1 MPAKNEN
8 AVHQIHR
15 GACFAGKPRSYSERS
30 LGQQH
35 HFSSGR
41 LGRLRLQ
48 FNAQK
53 VQLMT
58 ISRRAVFLDH
68 PSLDLGDLDLNPLR
82 DCFSELELFA
92 QTTPDQV
99 IERLKG
105 ASVAISNKIVIDAA
119 AMAASPALKLILIT
133 ATGTNNVDLAAA
145 RAHGITVCNCQGYG
159 TPSVAQHTIMLL
171 LNLAT
176 RLADYQKAVAEGRW
190 QQAKQ
195 FCLLDYP
202 IVELEGKTLGLLG
215 HGELGSAVAR
225 LAEAFGMRV
234 LLGQIPGRPAR
245 PDRLPLEELLPQID
259 ALTLHCPLNEHTR
272 HFIGARELASMKP
285 GAFVVNT
292 ARGGLIDEHALADA
306 LRNGHLGGAAT
317 DVLSVEPP
325 TAGNPL
331 LAQDIPRLIV
341 TPHNAWGSREARQ
354 RIVGQLTENAQGYF
368 SGQALR
374 VVS

>member
-1 MPAKNEN
+1 
-8 AVHQIHR
+8 
-15 GACFAGKPRSYSERS
+15 
-30 LGQQH
+30 
-35 HFSSGR
+35 
-41 LGRLRLQ
+41 
-48 FNAQK
+48 
-53 VQLMT
+53 MT
-58 ISRRAVFLDH
+58 NNRRAVFLDH
-68 PSLDLGDLDLNPLR
+68 SSLDLGDLDLSGLQQCFDDLQLR
-82 DCFSELELFA
+82 SL
-92 QTTPDQV
+92 TTPENIV
-99 IERLKG
+99 ERLQG
-105 ASVAISNKIVIDAA
+105 ASVAISNKVLLNAETLKA
-119 AMAASPALKLILIT
+119 CPELKLILIA

-145 RAHGITVCNCQGYG
+145 RAQGITVSNCQGYG

-176 RLADYQKAVAEGRW
+176 RLSDYQKAVAEGRW

-195 FCLLDYP
+195 FCLLDFP

-215 HGELGSAVAR
+215 HGELGGAVAR

-234 LLGQIPGRPAR
+234 LLGQLPGRPAR
-245 PDRLPLEELLPQID
+245 ADRLPLDELLPQID

-272 HFIGARELASMKP
+272 NFIGARELALLKP

-292 ARGGLIDEHALADA
+292 ARGGLIDEQALADA

-331 LAQDIPRLIV
+331 LAADIPRLIV

-354 RIVGQLTENAQGYF
+354 RIVGQLAENAQGFF
-368 SGQALR
+368 SGTARR

>member
-1 MPAKNEN
+1 
-8 AVHQIHR
+8 
-15 GACFAGKPRSYSERS
+15 
-30 LGQQH
+30 
-35 HFSSGR
+35 
-41 LGRLRLQ
+41 
-48 FNAQK
+48 
-53 VQLMT
+53 MT
-58 ISRRAVFLDH
+58 NTARAVFLDH
-68 PSLDLGDLDLNPLR
+68 PSLDLGDLDLGPLR
-82 DCFSELELFA
+82 SCFSDLQLFA
-92 QTTPDQV
+92 RTTPDQV

-105 ASVAISNKIVIDAA
+105 AAVAITNKIVIDAQ
-119 AMAASPALKLILIT
+119 AMAASPELKLILIS

-145 RAHGITVCNCQGYG
+145 RSHGITVCNCQGYG

-190 QQAKQ
+190 QQASQ

-215 HGELGSAVAR
+215 HGELGSAVGR

-245 PDRLPLEELLPQID
+245 PDRLPLEQLLPQVD

-272 HFIGARELASMKP
+272 NFIGARELALLKP

-292 ARGGLIDEHALADA
+292 ARGGLIDEQALAEA
-306 LRNGHLGGAAT
+306 LRSGHLGGAAT

-325 TAGNPL
+325 TQGNPL
-331 LAQDIPRLIV
+331 LAGDIPRLIV

-354 RIVGQLTENAQGYF
+354 RIVGQMSENAQGFF
-368 SGQALR
+368 SGTARR